1 MIAYE
6 ELEKALA
13 RWKARSRPDAMAGSG
28 VVLSGREEVGEA
40 TPLAHEEL
48 GETTPMA
55 REELG
60 EATPMAR
67 EEDLEATSMGEPDAG
82 VPTGISRGGGRAS
95 DSTGELEIGDDAVPE
110 ER

>member
-13 RWKARSRPDAMAGSG
+13 RWKARRPDAVAGGVSG
-28 VVLSGREEVGEA
+28 GAVLSAPDEVGEA
-40 TPLAHEEL
+40 
-48 GETTPMA
+48 TPMA

-60 EATPMAR
+60 EATPMRR
-67 EEDLEATSMGEPDAG
+67 EEDLEATSMGEADAG
-82 VPTGISRGGGRAS
+82 IPTGVSAEDGSAS
-95 DSTGELEIGDDAVPE
+95 DSTGELEVGDAIPE

>member
-13 RWKARSRPDAMAGSG
+13 RWKARRPDAMAGGNVGMSGG
-28 VVLSGREEVGEA
+28 VVVSGHEEVGEA
-40 TPLAHEEL
+40 
-48 GETTPMA
+48 TPMA

-67 EEDLEATSMGEPDAG
+67 EEDLEATSMGEADAG
-82 VPTGISRGGGRAS
+82 IPTGISSGDGPAS
-95 DSTGELEIGDDAVPE
+95 DSTGELEIGDAIPE

>member
-13 RWKARSRPDAMAGSG
+13 RWKARRPDAMVAGGG
-28 VVLSGREEVGEA
+28 VPAPGY
-40 TPLAHEEL
+40 
-48 GETTPMA
+48 
-55 REELG
+55 EELG

-67 EEDLEATSMGEPDAG
+67 EEELGEATPMRREEDLEATSMGEGEAGIPSGISPDAG
-82 VPTGISRGGGRAS
+82 PAS
-95 DSTGELEIGDDAVPE
+95 DSTGELEIGDAIPE

>member
-13 RWKARSRPDAMAGSG
+13 RWKARRPDAMGGSG
-28 VVLSGREEVGEA
+28 VVLSVREEVDEA
-40 TPLAHEEL
+40 TP
-48 GETTPMA
+48 MA
-55 REELG
+55 PEELG

-67 EEDLEATSMGEPDAG
+67 EEDLEATSMGESDAG
-82 VPTGISRGGGRAS
+82 VPTGISRGRGPAS
-95 DSTGELEIGDDAVPE
+95 DSTGELEIGDDAIPE

>member
-13 RWKARSRPDAMAGSG
+13 RWKARRPDAMGGASVGMSGG

-40 TPLAHEEL
+40 TP
-48 GETTPMA
+48 MR

-67 EEDLEATSMGEPDAG
+67 EEDLEATSMGEADAG
-82 VPTGISRGGGRAS
+82 IPTGISSGDRPAS
-95 DSTGELEIGDDAVPE
+95 DSTGELEIGDAIPE

>member
-13 RWKARSRPDAMAGSG
+13 RWKARRPDAMGGSG
-28 VVLSGREEVGEA
+28 VVLSGREDADEA
-40 TPLAHEEL
+40 TP
-48 GETTPMA
+48 MA
-55 REELG
+55 PEELG

-67 EEDLEATSMGEPDAG
+67 EEDLEATSMGESDAG
-82 VPTGISRGGGRAS
+82 VPTGISRGRGPAS
-95 DSTGELEIGDDAVPE
+95 DSTGELEIGDDAIPE

>member
-13 RWKARSRPDAMAGSG
+13 RWKARRPDAMVAGGG
-28 VVLSGREEVGEA
+28 VPAPGY
-40 TPLAHEEL
+40 
-48 GETTPMA
+48 
-55 REELG
+55 EELG

-67 EEDLEATSMGEPDAG
+67 EEDLEATSMGESDAG
-82 VPTGISRGGGRAS
+82 VPTGISRGRGPAS
-95 DSTGELEIGDDAVPE
+95 DSTGELEIGDDAIPE

>member
-13 RWKARSRPDAMAGSG
+13 RWKARRPDAMGGASVGMSGG

-40 TPLAHEEL
+40 TP
-48 GETTPMA
+48 MR

-67 EEDLEATSMGEPDAG
+67 EEDLEATSMGEADAG
-82 VPTGISRGGGRAS
+82 IPTGISSGDGPAS
-95 DSTGELEIGDDAVPE
+95 DSTGELEIGDAIPE

>member
-13 RWKARSRPDAMAGSG
+13 RWKARRPEALAGGASAG
-28 VVLSGREEVGEA
+28 AALSG
-40 TPLAHEEL
+40 PNEL
-48 GETTPMA
+48 GEATPMA

-60 EATPMAR
+60 EATPMR
-67 EEDLEATSMGEPDAG
+67 RDEDLEATSMGEADSG
-82 VPTGISRGGGRAS
+82 IPTGVSAEDGHAS
-95 DSTGELEIGDDAVPE
+95 DSTGELEIGDAVPE

>member
-13 RWKARSRPDAMAGSG
+13 RWKARRPDAMGGSG
-28 VVLSGREEVGEA
+28 VVLSGREDADEA
-40 TPLAHEEL
+40 TPMAPEEL
-48 GETTPMA
+48 GEATPMA

-67 EEDLEATSMGEPDAG
+67 EEDLEATSMGESDAG
-82 VPTGISRGGGRAS
+82 VPTGISRGRGPAS
-95 DSTGELEIGDDAVPE
+95 DSTGELEIGDDAIPE